1 MRLLV
6 EACNTFEDMR
16 GIDIIDQQQP
26 VYVTCKG
33 DLAYERIFDSLQ
45 IPTYSPETRV
55 MLKEIMIEDVLES
68 PSAEVQ
74 KHMKVVAGP
83 SYRQVSSEGPTRG
96 MMTVNL
102 DDDGEGE
109 IVWENV
115 EDEVTVDGP
124 QAEQGDSARE
134 VTDIEDTANGL
145 QISRLC
151 DETETISL
159 ENVSEVASASPGV
172 ARGTKR
178 ARASKPPRERK
189 KKKQIGGTRT

>member
-45 IPTYSPETRV
+45 IPTYSPKTRV

-83 SYRQVSSEGPTRG
+83 SYRQVSSEGPIRG
-96 MMTVNL
+96 MMTEKERSL
-102 DDDGEGE
+102 GEM
-109 IVWENV
+109 WKM
-115 EDEVTVDGP
+115 
-124 QAEQGDSARE
+124 R
-134 VTDIEDTANGL
+134 
-145 QISRLC
+145 
-151 DETETISL
+151 
-159 ENVSEVASASPGV
+159 
-172 ARGTKR
+172 
-178 ARASKPPRERK
+178 
-189 KKKQIGGTRT
+189 